1 MELNVAFG
9 QALKGMRI
17 LRRLPQHKFF
27 GGTSRAYMTLLEQ
40 GRRCPTLS
48 KIEDLAAVLEVHPLS
63 LIVECYLQ
71 GNPDQSLES
80 LFEQITQDLSFD
92 PDEYGPEPAPLAIAK
107 PAANSTGTKP

>member
-17 LRRLPQHKFF
+17 LRRLPQHRFF
-27 GGTSRAYMTLLEQ
+27 AGTSRAYMTLLEQ

-48 KIEDLAAVLEVHPLS
+48 KIEDLAAVLEVHPVS

-71 GNPDQSLES
+71 GNPDLSLES

-92 PDEYGPEPAPLAIAK
+92 PDEYRPEPDLLANAE
-107 PAANSTGTKP
+107 PAADPKGTKP